1 MYRYSNIWEHI
12 RVRMCESESVARGR
26 ESWIEKERELLC
38 WQCCFNVIPWDC
50 IFVFPISFFLIPFS
64 PLSLILTLFL
74 FVYKHVDMWYPLSK
88 IFQKQKT
95 PLLSLSHAPFL
106 SPRIWT
112 GNAWCKYR
120 FPWYL
125 SHKEFRL
132 ANSVSL
138 SHKKFWLTN
147 SVCNTGDFD
156 WPKKSVTQEILFW
169 PTQVSLAHRKFC
181 FDQLISLS
189 RGKSFT
195 SFPP

>member
-1 MYRYSNIWEHI
+1 MRSYF
-12 RVRMCESESVARGR
+12 
-26 ESWIEKERELLC
+26 
-38 WQCCFNVIPWDC
+38 CFPH
-50 IFVFPISFFLIPFS
+50 
-64 PLSLILTLFL
+64 LFL
-74 FVYKHVDMWYPLSK
+74 SNSIFTSLTHTHSLSVRLQTRGYVVSPFENFPKTKKHP
-88 IFQKQKT
+88 F
-95 PLLSLSHAPFL
+95 SLSHAPFS

-138 SHKKFWLTN
+138 SHKKF
-147 SVCNTGDFD
+147 D
-156 WPKKSVTQEILFW
+156 WPTQSVTQEILID
-169 PTQVSLAHRKFC
+169 QKSLSHRKFC

-195 SFPP
+195 RYSRVGRIPP